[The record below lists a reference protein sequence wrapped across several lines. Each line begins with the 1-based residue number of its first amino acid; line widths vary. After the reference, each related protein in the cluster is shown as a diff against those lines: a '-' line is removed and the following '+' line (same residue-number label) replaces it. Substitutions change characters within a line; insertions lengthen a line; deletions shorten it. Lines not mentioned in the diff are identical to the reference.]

1 MDYEFHFP
9 IQSKLTSEEFDALKK
24 AALPRNIKKG
34 TILQAGQSECHGLF
48 LVRNGQLRAYT
59 TNSEREIT
67 LYRLL
72 EDDLCLFSA
81 SCIMNN
87 LQFDIY
93 IEAMENTDVWVI
105 KADLYKKLMESSI
118 TIANYT
124 NELMASR
131 FSEVMWLFEQVMFFS
146 FDKRLATFLQNEVS
160 ISGSNL
166 LTMTHEE
173 IANHLGSAR
182 EVVTRM
188 LKHFQTDHI
197 VKLSRGSIEII
208 DSKKLNDMCSHS

>member
-1 MDYEFHFP
+1 MEYEFNFP
-9 IQSKLTSEEFDALKK
+9 IQSKLKPEEYDALRK
-24 AALPRNIKKG
+24 AASPRNIQKG

-67 LYRLL
+67 LYRLF
-72 EDDLCLFSA
+72 EDDICLFSA

-87 LQFDIY
+87 LQFDVY
-93 IEAMENTDVWVI
+93 IEAMENTDIWVI
-105 KADLYKKLMESSI
+105 KADVYKKLMESSVI
-118 TIANYT
+118 IANYT

-131 FSEVMWLFEQVMFFS
+131 FSEVMWLFEQVMFHS
-146 FDKRLATFLQNEVS
+146 FDKRLANFLQNEIS

-188 LKHFQTDHI
+188 LKHFQTDNI

-208 DSKKLNDMCSHS
+208 DTKKLDDICS

>member
-1 MDYEFHFP
+1 MDSEFRFP
-9 IQSKLTSEEFDALKK
+9 IQNKLTSEEFSTLQK
-24 AALPRNIKKG
+24 AASPRNISKG
-34 TILQAGQSECHGLF
+34 TILQAGQGECHGLF
-48 LVRNGQLRAYT
+48 LIRNGQLRAYT
-59 TNSEREIT
+59 TNSDKEIT

-72 EDDLCLFSA
+72 EDDICLFSA

-87 LQFDIY
+87 LQFDVY
-93 IEAMENTDVWVI
+93 IEAMEDTAIWVI
-105 KADLYKKLMESSI
+105 KADIYKRLMKSSL

-131 FSEVMWLFEQVMFFS
+131 FSEVMWLFEQIMFQS
-146 FDKRLATFLQNEVS
+146 FDKRLANFLQSE
-160 ISGSNL
+160 ISMSGNTQ
-166 LTMTHEE
+166 LTVTHEE

-188 LKHFQTDHI
+188 LKHFQNEHI

-208 DSKKLNDMCSHS
+208 DTKKLNDLCS

>member
-105 KADLYKKLMESSI
+105 KADLYKKLMESSV

-146 FDKRLATFLQNEVS
+146 FDKRLANFLQNEVS

-166 LTMTHEE
+166 LTITHEE

-188 LKHFQTDHI
+188 LKHFQADHI
-197 VKLSRGSIEII
+197 VRLSRGSIEII

>member
-48 LVRNGQLRAYT
+48 LVRKGQLRAYT

-72 EDDLCLFSA
+72 ENDLCLFSA

-105 KADLYKKLMESSI
+105 KADLYKKLMESSV

-146 FDKRLATFLQNEVS
+146 FDKRLANFLQNEVS

-166 LTMTHEE
+166 LTITHEE

-188 LKHFQTDHI
+188 LKHFQADHI
-197 VKLSRGSIEII
+197 VRLSRGSIEII